1 MAEDHKSTGTPESEG
16 SLSSP
21 MTRRSFIKA
30 VGVGGAALGAAGG
43 LGSVLAACGSK
54 GTSSGGSSASG
65 ATGRTIK
72 IGFVSPLTGPL
83 ATFGALD
90 QYCVTRWNEA
100 VKSGIPCGD
109 GKTHPIQIIIKDS
122 QSDSNRAATVASDLI
137 TNDAVDI
144 MMVASTPD
152 TVNPVAGIAES
163 LQVPCVSD
171 DCPWQPYFF
180 GRQKNPAKPVPFKWT
195 YHAFWGLEDVTAVF
209 TGMWNQI
216 PTNKLVGEMWPN
228 DADGIGWANAKT
240 GQPPMLQAA
249 GYKFID
255 PGRFPDHANDYTTQI
270 TKFKSAGAQILS
282 GVFIPPDFVTFWK
295 AAYQQGFKPKVA
307 SVGKALLFPDELA
320 AIGSIGYGLTTECW
334 WSPSH
339 PFKSSLTGETC
350 KQLADDWTKRTGK
363 QWAQPLLHYAVFEVV
378 ADALKRTTSV
388 DDKASILAAIVD
400 TDLQTIAGRITW
412 KGGGKL
418 NPVPNVCRTVL
429 VGGQWV
435 KGTQYP
441 FELNLV
447 DTSHA
452 TLPEFGLTIPETG
465 KIAAL

>member
-1 MAEDHKSTGTPESEG
+1 MAEDHRSTGTPGSEG
-16 SLSSP
+16 PLSDP
-21 MTRRSFIKA
+21 MTRRSFLKVA
-30 VGVGGAALGAAGG
+30 GVGGAAIGAAGG
-43 LGSVLAACGSK
+43 LGGVVAACGKKKSS
-54 GTSSGGSSASG
+54 SSGG
-65 ATGRTIK
+65 GRTIK

-83 ATFGALD
+83 ETFGALD
-90 QYCVTRWNEA
+90 QYCVARWNEA
-100 VKSGIPCGD
+100 VKDGIKCGD

-122 QSDSNRAATVASDLI
+122 ASDSNRAATVAGDLI
-137 TNDAVDI
+137 TNNTVDI

-152 TVNPVAGIAES
+152 TVNPVATTAED
-163 LQVPCVSD
+163 LHVPCVSD

-180 GRQKNPAKPVPFKWT
+180 GRKATPDKHFKWT

-228 DADGIGWANAKT
+228 DADGIGWADKKT
-240 GQPPMLQAA
+240 GQPPMLKAA
-249 GYKFID
+249 GYNFID

-270 TKFKSAGAQILS
+270 TKFKSGGAQILS

-295 AAYQQGFKPKVA
+295 QAYQQGFKPKVA

-339 PFKSSLTGETC
+339 PFKSSLSGETC

-378 ADALKRTTSV
+378 ADALKRTTNV
-388 DDKASILAAIVD
+388 DDKESILAAIVD

-412 KGGGKL
+412 KAGGQL
-418 NPVPNVCRTVL
+418 NPVKNVCRTVL

-441 FELNLV
+441 FDLNLV

-452 TLPEFGLTIPETG
+452 TKAPFNITIPETG